1 MVGVTSE
8 RSWRQCV
15 NEAQVKESGRHKS
28 LTCFLVPTAQ
38 DKIYHFFSVKCVL
51 PVHDTQ
57 GSESPV
63 DSVQAQMS
71 GHMIGKIIFVL
82 CSLQS
87 KM

>member
-8 RSWRQCV
+8 CSWRQCV
-15 NEAQVKESGRHKS
+15 NEAQVKSPHKWI
-28 LTCFLVPTAQ
+28 TCFLVPAAH
-38 DKIYHFFSVKCVL
+38 DEINHLLPIEGLL
-51 PVHDTQ
+51 PVHGAQ

-63 DSVQAQMS
+63 DRIQAQMS
-71 GHMIGKIIFVL
+71 GHMIGEVIFVL